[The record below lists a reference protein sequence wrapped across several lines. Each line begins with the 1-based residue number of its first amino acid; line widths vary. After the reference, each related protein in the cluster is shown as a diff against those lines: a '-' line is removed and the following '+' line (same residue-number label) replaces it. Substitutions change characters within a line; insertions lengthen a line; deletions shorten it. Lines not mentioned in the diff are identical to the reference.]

1 MIEVEASAVVAA
13 CDTMLN
19 NPIAKL
25 TGEEYGIFPVELGM
39 GRSAEP
45 ISGIALTPL
54 RISWAIARR
63 YCQLPTKTTP
73 DQKNGSRKSVWRSRC
88 SWA

>member
-1 MIEVEASAVVAA
+1 MIEVEAGAVVAA

-54 RISWAIARR
+54 RIMGDRPPLLPVAHQDHARPEER
-63 YCQLPTKTTP
+63 FAEIGL
-73 DQKNGSRKSVWRSRC
+73 
-88 SWA
+88 AE